1 MPATSTLSSTAMPTS
16 PVRSAP
22 LWQLHLAAAPAVAR
36 DGVSRPLGQRDAAL
50 LAWLAIEGP
59 TPRARLAELLWPE
72 KDGEAARNSL
82 RQRLFQLRKAI
93 GIELVA
99 GSVTLALAEGLSHDL
114 EDSDSV
120 LAGSEVDIG
129 GEFAAWLAQ
138 QRERRRARTR
148 TAIAELAQMAEDAR
162 DYADAL
168 SHAHEL
174 LALEPLSEHA
184 HRRVMRLHYLAGD
197 RAAALLAFDR
207 CERMLKDEV
216 GAGPSV
222 QTTELLATI
231 EGSGQGT
238 ELAAPTRSVPAG
250 MLRPPRLVGRSA
262 ELRSA
267 RGAWQQGRVFCLE
280 GEAGMGKSRLLHEI
294 AALHADVVGAQARP
308 GDAVVPYATLVR
320 LLRALQVRMPQALAA
335 ELRQRLA
342 PLLPE
347 LGASPPAGA
356 VAGARERGA
365 LDAMVGELL
374 ALAHTAGVSAVI
386 VDDLHFADDAS
397 LDMLQSL
404 ARGSHVMNWGFA
416 RRPAEGSPALA
427 ALCDALLEEQRFEPV
442 PLLPL
447 TREQLAELLGSL
459 GLAQTLVND
468 LAAGLHQ
475 HSGGNPLFALET
487 LRQAWLD
494 GGVPG
499 GRLPRPVNVTR
510 LIERRVM
517 RLTPAA
523 IRLARCAAV
532 AGADF
537 SIALASVVL
546 AVPVIDLADAWTEL
560 EQAQVFADGAFAH
573 DLIHEA
579 VRASLPE
586 QIARHLHGEVAN
598 HLEQHDRA
606 PASIATH
613 WLAAGVPARALPFLQ
628 AAGETA
634 ARQRR
639 FAEAAASFESEA
651 RLRLEQGDA
660 PGAFAAALRMREAV
674 FELDLA
680 GRTDAALDLLELAAS
695 TPQQRARAMA
705 ERAIVC
711 VHRGAMADAEVAVT
725 AGLDAL
731 SDLDEPMLCAML
743 KEHLAG
749 VRLWQQRPLEAHAL
763 LQSIESD
770 VQASGDNARQIEFAQ
785 AYAVVLEHI
794 ERPLEA
800 ASWNRRAADMSLA
813 AGTLPSAAQI
823 LLNLALGWRDSG
835 RLDRALAALE
845 EARTLLAG
853 LPESEI
859 PYSSL
864 DINFAI
870 VLRDLGRYGEAL
882 EWFERAIER
891 ARIQMPGWLPNF
903 LCHRVQ
909 AWIDLGQIA
918 RAQQDLDEATSHAAP
933 PLVQVKCDLIL
944 ARLQRQLGQPSAAAF
959 ERAAARLPPG
969 ARALARYRLRLAR
982 CAVLDP
988 ADALADAG
996 DVLDAAVAA
1005 QRVGITFAART
1016 RLCQAALAL
1025 GHGAEAARQARHLAL
1040 LADHDGCDDVYRG
1053 EVWLAAHRALAP
1065 VDPPGAHQVLKQA
1078 LAWLRD
1084 TSSAQVP
1091 ATMRDGFMYRNPFN
1105 SELLALAARARAS

>member
-1 MPATSTLSSTAMPTS
+1 MTTSSA
-16 PVRSAP
+16 RGAP
-22 LWQLHLAAAPAVAR
+22 LWQLLLAAAPAVAR
-36 DGVSRPLGQRDAAL
+36 DGVRWPLGQRDAAL

-59 TPRARLAELLWPE
+59 TPRARLAELLWPD

-82 RQRLFQLRKAI
+82 RQRLFQLRKGI
-93 GIELVA
+93 GVDLVA
-99 GSVTLALAEGLSHDL
+99 GSATLTLADGLGHDL

-138 QRERRRARTR
+138 QRERRRARTQ
-148 TAIAELAQMAEDAR
+148 TALAELAQMAEEAR

-168 SHAHEL
+168 SHAREL
-174 LALEPLSEHA
+174 LALEPLSEEA

-207 CERMLKDEV
+207 CERVLKDEV
-216 GAGPSV
+216 GARPSV
-222 QTTELLATI
+222 QTLELLATV

-238 ELAAPTRSVPAG
+238 ELAVTGRSVPAG

-262 ELRSA
+262 ELRGA

-280 GEAGMGKSRLLHEI
+280 GEAGMGKSRLLQEI
-294 AALHADVVGAQARP
+294 AALHAGVVDIRARP

-320 LLRALQVRMPQALAA
+320 LLRALQARMPQALAA
-335 ELRQRLA
+335 GLRQRLA

-347 LGASPPAGA
+347 LGASSPAGA
-356 VAGARERGA
+356 AAAAHERGA
-365 LDAMVGELL
+365 LDAAVGELL
-374 ALAHTAGVSAVI
+374 AIAGTAGIGAVI

-397 LDMLQSL
+397 LDMLLSL
-404 ARGSHVMNWGFA
+404 ARGGQVMNWGFA
-416 RRPAEGSPALA
+416 RRPAEGSPALS

-442 PLLPL
+442 RLLPL
-447 TREQLAELLGSL
+447 TRDQLAELLGLL
-459 GLAQTLVND
+459 GLAQAQVGD
-468 LAAGLHQ
+468 LAASLHQ

-499 GRLPRPVNVTR
+499 GRLPRPVSVTR

-532 AGADF
+532 AGVDF

-586 QIARHLHGEVAN
+586 QIARHLHAEVAS
-598 HLEQHDRA
+598 HLEQHGRA

-613 WLAAGVPARALPFLQ
+613 WLAAGAPVRALPFLQ
-628 AAGETA
+628 AAGEAA

-639 FAEAAASFESEA
+639 FAEAAASFEREA
-651 RLRLEQGDA
+651 RLRLEHGDA
-660 PGAFAAALRMREAV
+660 PGAFDAALRMREAL

-680 GRTDAALDLLELAAS
+680 SRTDAALDLLELAAS

-711 VHRGAMADAEVAVT
+711 VHRGAMADAEVAVQ

-731 SDLDEPMLCAML
+731 GDLDEPMLRAL
-743 KEHLAG
+743 LREHLAG
-749 VRLWQQRPLEAHAL
+749 VRLWQQRPFEAHAL

-785 AYAVVLEHI
+785 AYAMVLEHI

-800 ASWNRRAADMSLA
+800 AQWNRRAADMSLA

-870 VLRDLGRYGEAL
+870 VLRDFGRYGEAL
-882 EWFERAIER
+882 QWFERAIER
-891 ARIQMPGWLPNF
+891 ARIHTPGWVPNF
-903 LCHRVQ
+903 LCHRIH
-909 AWIDLGQIA
+909 AWIDLGQFD
-918 RAQQDLDEATSHAAP
+918 RALRDLDDAAGHDAP
-933 PLVQVKCDLIL
+933 PLTQVRRDLVL
-944 ARLQRQLGQPSAAAF
+944 ARLQRMLGKDSAPAFESAAAHLS
-959 ERAAARLPPG
+959 AG
-969 ARALARYRLRLAR
+969 ARALAHHRFRLAR
-982 CAVLDP
+982 CTVLAP

-1005 QRVGITFAART
+1005 QRVGIAFAART

-1025 GHGAEAARQARHLAL
+1025 GHGAEAARHARHLAA
-1040 LADHDGCDDVYRG
+1040 LADRDGCDEMYRG

-1065 VDPPGAHQVLKQA
+1065 VDAAQAAAVLERA
-1078 LAWLRD
+1078 LAWL
-1084 TSSAQVP
+1084 
-1091 ATMRDGFMYRNPFN
+1091 
-1105 SELLALAARARAS
+1105 